1 MVGELEIIF
10 SVHPIARHLRITRE
24 VAIFF
29 EQLRRIAAGAVVD
42 PVAGISIAAI
52 ATTTAAIL
60 AGVIVPAATAT
71 GLTIVDQRFVPM
83 LSTKTSAPSP

>member
-52 ATTTAAIL
+52 ATTAAIL

>member
-10 SVHPIARHLRITRE
+10 GVHPIARHLRIARE

-29 EQLRRIAAGAVVD
+29 EKLSGIAACAIVD

-52 ATTTAAIL
+52 ATTAAIL
-60 AGVIVPAATAT
+60 TGVIVPAATAT

>member
-10 SVHPIARHLRITRE
+10 GVHPIARHLRITRE

-52 ATTTAAIL
+52 ATTAAIL